1 MATHNSDLSLPE
13 YRVMRSL
20 MARFHTSW
28 DRELMTAE
36 RMYELQQK
44 GMVVRD
50 KGKWKLTALGL
61 LFASAPF

>member
-1 MATHNSDLSLPE
+1 MSTQNAALSLTE

-20 MARFHTSW
+20 MGRFHTSW
-28 DRELMTAE
+28 DRELMTAG
-36 RMYELQQK
+36 RMIELQQK

-50 KGKWKLTALGL
+50 KGQWKLTSLGL